1 MLEHTLLVIKING
14 IHLFSP
20 NFKGH
25 RKKVVTTREG
35 GEKCN
40 IIIYVTVCRTKSV
53 HCHITLET
61 IILCLANHVSN

>member
-35 GEKCN
+35 GEKYN
-40 IIIYVTVCRTKSV
+40 IIIYVTV
-53 HCHITLET
+53 
-61 IILCLANHVSN
+61 

>member
-1 MLEHTLLVIKING
+1 MLEHTLLVIEING

-25 RKKVVTTREG
+25 WKKVVTTREG

-40 IIIYVTVCRTKSV
+40 IIIYVTV
-53 HCHITLET
+53 
-61 IILCLANHVSN
+61 